1 MLRLAKFIY
10 DMGRRKGYSEII
22 YKLEHLQTTITRSRE
37 GTIVRSQVIA
47 MIDELKVAQKVD
59 EVYDDKANS

>member
-10 DMGRRKGYSEII
+10 DMGRRKGYSEVIG
-22 YKLEHLQTTITRSRE
+22 KLEHLQVTVTRTRE
-37 GTIVRSQVIA
+37 GENVRKELIA
-47 MIDELKVAQKVD
+47 IIDELKTVQAVD